1 MAKPSLGVSAPA
13 SDKSLVDHI
22 KVKARDMIQ
31 RITGGEDS
39 QQLSA
44 GNIVELA
51 NLIAERNAIHK
62 EILMDYECQQTA
74 LQALRDAR
82 KWVQQA

>member
-31 RITGGEDS
+31 RITGGGRF
-39 QQLSA
+39 A
-44 GNIVELA
+44 AVE
-51 NLIAERNAIHK
+51 RWK
-62 EILMDYECQQTA
+62 YS
-74 LQALRDAR
+74 
-82 KWVQQA
+82 